1 MLDEE
6 GKPNIVDRAKIVPPR
21 SQVGAITPEQRKQ
34 IIQSSIIAGHY
45 EKAVD
50 RESAYEKLQARATD
64 KATTTGAPPIPTATT
79 AAPTP
84 GTADQP
90 APSPSIFSTIGDALK
105 PTIGPR
111 GAIHDSFAT
120 SMLKSA
126 TRAASSQMGRQVIRG
141 ILGSFM
147 GGGSRR

>member
-6 GKPNIVDRAKIVPPR
+6 GKPTIVDRAKIVPPR

-34 IIQSSIIAGHY
+34 IIQSSNIAGHY

-50 RESAYEKLQARATD
+50 RESAYEKLQARAAD
-64 KATTTGAPPIPTATT
+64 KAAAIGAPP
-79 AAPTP
+79 
-84 GTADQP
+84 
-90 APSPSIFSTIGDALK
+90 APSIGTTPSEPAGATSKPSIFDTIGGAFK

-111 GAIHDSFAT
+111 GAVHDSFAT

-126 TRAASSQMGRQVIRG
+126 TRAATSQMGRQIVRG
-141 ILGSFM
+141 ILGSFL
-147 GGGSRR
+147 GGSRR

>member
-1 MLDEE
+1 
-6 GKPNIVDRAKIVPPR
+6 
-21 SQVGAITPEQRKQ
+21 
-34 IIQSSIIAGHY
+34 
-45 EKAVD
+45 
-50 RESAYEKLQARATD
+50 LQARATD
-64 KATTTGAPPIPTATT
+64 KATTAGAPPAPTTTATATT
-79 AAPTP
+79 TTTSDTVAQT
-84 GTADQP
+84 
-90 APSPSIFSTIGDALK
+90 APSPSIFSTIGDAFK